1 VAFRHLNLLDP
12 PFLARVNQQPAVIPQ
27 VWDFRRETQALDGWS
42 VFGSPTGFFTG
53 SGGALSANL
62 NVISAR
68 PFFVG
73 NQGLQISGLQ
83 LLGGGAGVNRLGI
96 YRCAAPSAKNLYPTT
111 LVKDFGDLVTT
122 ATPAVWTLPGSVFLP
137 NGLYYTAYKLTSGGS
152 AFLYNYSGWT
162 DSQVLGFTTAGLP
175 NTAITVADMTAGLPA
190 TFPSGGVC
198 TDGERCPDVGI
209 YG

>member
-1 VAFRHLNLLDP
+1 MRPGFINSFRP
-12 PFLARVNQQPAVIPQ
+12 RVTVSIPIVPQ
-27 VWDFRRETQALDGWS
+27 VWDFRREAQALDGWS

-83 LLGGGAGVNRLGI
+83 LLGSGAGVNRLGI

-122 ATPAVWTLPGSVFLP
+122 GTPAVWTLPGSVFLP

-152 AFLYNYSGWT
+152 AFVYHTSGTT
-162 DSQVLGFTTAGLP
+162 DSQVLGYTTAGLP
-175 NTAITVADMTAGLPA
+175 NTAITVADITAGLPA

-198 TDGERCPDVGI
+198 TDGERCPNVGI

>member
-1 VAFRHLNLLDP
+1 MRPGFINSFIPSRDP
-12 PFLARVNQQPAVIPQ
+12 VPPAQVPQ
-27 VWDFRRETQALDGWS
+27 VWDFRRETQSLDGWS
-42 VFGSPTGFFTG
+42 VFGIPTGFFTG

-73 NQGLQISGLQ
+73 SQGLQISGLE
-83 LLGGGAGVNRLGI
+83 LLGSGVGVNRLGI
-96 YRCAAPSAKNLYPTT
+96 YRCADPSAKDLYPTT
-111 LVKDFGDLVTT
+111 LMKDFGDLVTT
-122 ATPAVWTLPGSVFLP
+122 GTPAVWTLPGSVFLP

-152 AFLYNYSGWT
+152 AFVYHTSGTT
-162 DSQVLGFTTAGLP
+162 DSQVLGYTTAGIP
-175 NTAITVADMTAGLPA
+175 NVAITVADMTAGLPA

-198 TDGERCPDVGI
+198 TDGERCPNVGI